1 MIQRDTM
8 LETERK
14 AHFFKIKE
22 IWFSDYP
29 FDVKGY
35 DGVIF
40 RECKNNVDVPGF
52 RKEEFTTLVID
63 LTQELDQIFMD
74 MTASYRKAIRRAEKN
89 GIVVKKSNNY
99 DVFYTINQRFR
110 KQKKLSSYEGGVD
123 VDYMGKYG
131 TLFIAEI
138 DGETVSGSLNLE
150 DEKNIRGL
158 LGASL
163 RFEADKDKMRSI
175 ADSNKLM
182 TWEEIKYAKEKG
194 ITEYDLGGYYTGAE
208 KDEEKEKINFFK
220 QGFGGKL
227 VTHYIYQKDYS
238 VAYKMSKN
246 THKIIK
252 RIKYG
257 KQHA

>member
-1 MIQRDTM
+1 MIQRDMM

-14 AHFFKIKE
+14 AYFFKIKE

-63 LTQELDQIFMD
+63 LTQELDQIFME
-74 MTASYRKAIRRAEKN
+74 MSASYRKAIRRAEKN
-89 GIVVKKSNNY
+89 GIVVKNSTNY
-99 DVFYTINQRFR
+99 DVFYDINQRFR
-110 KQKKLSSYEGGVD
+110 KQKKLSSYDGGVD
-123 VDYMGKYG
+123 VTYMEKYG
-131 TLFIAEI
+131 TLFTAEI
-138 DGETVSGSLNLE
+138 EGEIVAGYLDLE

-158 LGASL
+158 IGASL

-175 ADSNKLM
+175 ADANKLM
-182 TWEEIKYAKEKG
+182 TWEEIKYAKAKG
-194 ITEYDLGGYYTGAE
+194 LTEYDMGGYYTGTE
-208 KDEEKEKINFFK
+208 KDEEKERINYFK
-220 QGFGGKL
+220 QGFGGKV

-238 VAYKMSKN
+238 VAYKMAKS
-246 THKIIK
+246 THKIIQK
-252 RIKYG
+252 MKYG

>member
-1 MIQRDTM
+1 M

-14 AHFFKIKE
+14 AYFFKIKD

-35 DGVIF
+35 EGVIF
-40 RECKNNVDVPGF
+40 RECKNNVDIPGF

-89 GIVVKKSNNY
+89 GIVVKKSTDY
-99 DVFYTINQRFR
+99 DVFYDINQRFR
-110 KQKKLSSYEGGVD
+110 KQKKLSSYDSGVD
-123 VDYMGKYG
+123 VNYMEKYG
-131 TLFIAEI
+131 TLFTAEI

-150 DEKNIRGL
+150 DAKNIRGL

-163 RFEADKDKMRSI
+163 RFETDKDKMRLI
-175 ADSNKLM
+175 ADANKLM
-182 TWEEIKYAKEKG
+182 TWEEIKYGKSKG
-194 ITEYDLGGYYTGAE
+194 LTEYDLGGYYTGAE
-208 KDEEKEKINFFK
+208 KDEEREKINFFK

-238 VAYKMSKN
+238 VVYKIAKN
-246 THKIIK
+246 AHKIMQKMQYDK
-252 RIKYG
+252 R
-257 KQHA
+257 HA